1 MNFPSFK
8 GKALRTRSSF
18 FSFAIRAPL
27 SEWETFL
34 WCIMARQRVLT
45 SSILQ
50 SVPDQRG
57 NQEKITG
64 RTIRWSTLLNF
75 KLDKIYRYF
84 NPNNLPPNKTFW
96 FAFVPSRI
104 IMNKLLLYL
113 SSLANCY
120 FNLWFCCTIT
130 YLNQL
135 SIRLKNWHRMTQ
147 NTVTLSLNSPRT
159 GNYYFPPTL
168 YPWVKQ
174 VFPHLVSRK
183 ESIDDIPSHKHLWLS
198 YITLLGRHL
207 SLPCI

>member
-1 MNFPSFK
+1 MTFPSFK
-8 GKALRTRSSF
+8 GKALGTRSSF

-34 WCIMARQRVLT
+34 WCIIERQRVLT
-45 SSILQ
+45 SNIRQ
-50 SVPDQRG
+50 SVPDLRG

-64 RTIRWSTLLNF
+64 TMIRWSTLLNF
-75 KLDKIYRYF
+75 K
-84 NPNNLPPNKTFW
+84 PPPNKTFW

-120 FNLWFCCTIT
+120 FNVWFCCAIS

-135 SIRLKNWHRMTQ
+135 SIRLENWHRMTQ

-159 GNYYFPPTL
+159 GNHYFPPTL